1 MNVEYVRNLHS
12 NYVRLGLS
20 EKPEEK
26 KYQYCIVTRG
36 GIKGLLPCS
45 LRYLDGGAFLYYD
58 ITSKQNLVQ
67 LHQKGNFRG
76 NGSWILYIVCRNYS
90 VS

>member
-12 NYVRLGLS
+12 NYVRLGLP

-36 GIKGLLPCS
+36 GIKGLLPDS
-45 LRYLDGGAFLYYD
+45 ASYGLIFFDP
-58 ITSKQNLVQ
+58 
-67 LHQKGNFRG
+67 
-76 NGSWILYIVCRNYS
+76 
-90 VS
+90 